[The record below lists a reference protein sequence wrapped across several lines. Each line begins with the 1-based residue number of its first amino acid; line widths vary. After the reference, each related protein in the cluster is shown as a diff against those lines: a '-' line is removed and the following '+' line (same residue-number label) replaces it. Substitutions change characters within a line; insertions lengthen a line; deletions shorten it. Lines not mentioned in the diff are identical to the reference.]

1 MPSFLIPDGG
11 VDIFYVDES
20 AGSGVFAMASLRIP
34 MIRAEK
40 SGQAKMVWPEYYEK
54 ATSWRR
60 SLSKVHNI
68 RFRAELHGSEL
79 LGNKGKLHKS
89 GRSLTREEAFDVYAD
104 ALNTLSF
111 LPDASLMVAATTRNS
126 LLFGE
131 AKMTAA
137 LTALLQRIQRQSESE
152 STCGMVFFDE
162 GHAEYFHLYRK
173 AQKYLPVGSAFGG
186 WPGGVA

>member
-68 RFRAELHGSEL
+68 RFVIAHPDGRVIGT
-79 LGNKGKLHKS
+79 GNG
-89 GRSLTREEAFDVYAD
+89 
-104 ALNTLSF
+104 
-111 LPDASLMVAATTRNS
+111 LPFKVR
-126 LLFGE
+126 
-131 AKMTAA
+131 
-137 LTALLQRIQRQSESE
+137 
-152 STCGMVFFDE
+152 
-162 GHAEYFHLYRK
+162 
-173 AQKYLPVGSAFGG
+173 
-186 WPGGVA
+186 